1 VQIARAS
8 DLGKN
13 DTIFTVKT
21 HIGWRLNPGD
31 HVLGYDLCNV
41 NSCNN
46 HDLESYGQRHELPD
60 AVLVKKKYKRS
71 ARKMMQEQDGS
82 GSGSERGCAEIE
94 ELAMGIGCIELNPS
108 DDKELDELLE
118 DLSI

>member
-1 VQIARAS
+1 
-8 DLGKN
+8 
-13 DTIFTVKT
+13 
-21 HIGWRLNPGD
+21 
-31 HVLGYDLCNV
+31 
-41 NSCNN
+41 
-46 HDLESYGQRHELPD
+46 
-60 AVLVKKKYKRS
+60 VLVKKFKRS